1 MIQKDFRKRKA
12 DRKESYEEIKTFTDK
27 FDDHGTDGCRECRWT
42 AFAKPDWPSDTGIES
57 EAGIV
62 MDADSGAV
70 LFGQNIHVQKAPA
83 SITKILTALVVIEN
97 SSLDD
102 TITFSHDAVY
112 NVEDGSGNKNSIEE
126 GDTLSVRD
134 CLYLLLMRSSNQA
147 ANALAEHVGGKPRR
161 FL

>member
-27 FDDHGTDGCRECRWT
+27 FDDHGTDAAGMPMT

-83 SITKILTALVVIEN
+83 SITKILT
-97 SSLDD
+97 
-102 TITFSHDAVY
+102 
-112 NVEDGSGNKNSIEE
+112 
-126 GDTLSVRD
+126 
-134 CLYLLLMRSSNQA
+134 RS
-147 ANALAEHVGGKPRR
+147 
-161 FL
+161 